1 MLCWNK
7 KLCTLAVL
15 LAICG
20 CIGIASG
27 NLRRPAKVGLVCCKA
42 VSKAM
47 IPSGIKLIGYKHQN
61 ALSPCVQAVLFFSET
76 EKYCSDPT
84 ARWIPRK
91 LKGSAL
97 TSIS

>member
-15 LAICG
+15 LAIFG
-20 CIGIASG
+20 CIGIVSANS
-27 NLRRPAKVGLVCCKA
+27 KVGPVCCKA

-91 LKGSAL
+91 LKGL
-97 TSIS
+97 KVIKD